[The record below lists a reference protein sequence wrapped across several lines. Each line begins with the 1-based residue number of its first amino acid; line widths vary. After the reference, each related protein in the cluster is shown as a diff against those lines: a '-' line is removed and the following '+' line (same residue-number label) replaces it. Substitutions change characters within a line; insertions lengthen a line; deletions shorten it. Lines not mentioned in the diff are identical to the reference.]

1 MQRAVRRCTEGA
13 QDDAEGSG
21 RLQAAATVMVAATTD
36 VVASTITATIQMLM
50 RSAGAAAYLEL

>member
-1 MQRAVRRCTEGA
+1 MQREVRRCQGA
-13 QDDAEGSG
+13 QDDDEGSG

-36 VVASTITATIQMLM
+36 DVASTITATIQMLM